1 MTTMDL
7 TFHLVPQS
15 LFDALGA
22 DDDYAPRDFERE
34 GFIHCTDA
42 PEEMARVAN
51 AFYRSNPE
59 PHYYLYLDK
68 SRVRAPVRYD
78 DAERRYPHIYGT
90 LNRDAIVAIR
100 PARRT
105 ADGAF
110 LPPEALDH

>member
-1 MTTMDL
+1 MDL

-51 AFYRSNPE
+51 AFYRSNSE
-59 PHYYLYLDK
+59 PHYYLYIDK
-68 SRVRAPVRYD
+68 TRVRAPVRYD

-100 PARRT
+100 PARRA